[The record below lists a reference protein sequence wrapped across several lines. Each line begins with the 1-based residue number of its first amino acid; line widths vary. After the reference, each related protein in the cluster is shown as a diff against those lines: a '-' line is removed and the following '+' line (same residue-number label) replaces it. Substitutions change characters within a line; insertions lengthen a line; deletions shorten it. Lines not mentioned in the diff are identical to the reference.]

1 LTHLN
6 ELGSSY
12 INIAILPARVAPL
25 SLLIAQEIVRTLLPL
40 FNDWLFNLDYK
51 NSRPLSDISNR
62 LIETEKWQ
70 RTGLFQIK

>member
-1 LTHLN
+1 
-6 ELGSSY
+6 LGSSY